1 MARRLQRVGAGDTQ
15 AAAQEWLAFWEGE
28 ERLHME
34 VEEAVLVPALDARGT
49 EHHPAVTRMLVE
61 HVLIRAQT
69 EQLGAAVGEHN
80 TRKEALQR
88 LGRRLA
94 EHVRHEEREV
104 FPLVERTL
112 SLEAL
117 EAVGRAIQQSAR
129 LR

>member
-1 MARRLQRVGAGDTQ
+1 MAHKLKRAGALDGE
-15 AAAQEWLAFWEGE
+15 AAAHEWLAFWRAE

-34 VEEAVLVPALDARGT
+34 VEEAVLLPALAAHGSADN
-49 EHHPAVTRMLVE
+49 PAVTRMLVE

-69 EQLGAAVGEHN
+69 EELQLGAGPGRE
-80 TRKEALQR
+80 RALQR

-112 SLEAL
+112 SLAAL
-117 EAVGRAIQQSAR
+117 EAVGRAIGESTR
-129 LR
+129 TR